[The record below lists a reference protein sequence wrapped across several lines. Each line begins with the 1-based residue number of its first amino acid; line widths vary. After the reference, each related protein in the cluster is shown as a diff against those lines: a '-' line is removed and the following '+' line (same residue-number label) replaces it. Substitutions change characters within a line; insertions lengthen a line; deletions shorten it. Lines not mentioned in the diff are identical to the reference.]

1 MGVEFVLHLSATLR
15 IRGELWPNVCCP
27 NQKNLA
33 LEGTFTLNVETLIL
47 IPTQASDDAFFAACQ
62 LQDEV
67 QCAARLEPPKGEPVD
82 ANLKTYDADGY
93 RTLWQNWL
101 D

>member
-1 MGVEFVLHLSATLR
+1 MGQCLLPQPK
-15 IRGELWPNVCCP
+15 ELA
-27 NQKNLA
+27 A
-33 LEGTFTLNVETLIL
+33 LEGTFTLDAETLIL
-47 IPTQASDDAFFAACQ
+47 IPTQAGDDAFFAARQ

-67 QCAARLEPPKGEPVD
+67 QRAARLEPPKGEPVD

-101 D
+101 DVYSGH